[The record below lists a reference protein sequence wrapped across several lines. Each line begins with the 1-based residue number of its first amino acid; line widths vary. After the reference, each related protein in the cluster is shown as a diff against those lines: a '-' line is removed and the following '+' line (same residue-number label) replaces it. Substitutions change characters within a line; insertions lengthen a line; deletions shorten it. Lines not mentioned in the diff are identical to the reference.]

1 MKKIVKKLAISLLCL
16 FMITEN
22 SDIYAMNYSNGDFFG
37 DHNELQ
43 KCVDYIN
50 ISELSVSGNDQA
62 VSLNNNLEITNFT
75 YLPLLKTNIQNVC
88 SNYQPFYW
96 PTPNVQKWKTYDG
109 HTGIDIQCGNGTSV
123 YAAKAGTVVKVWN
136 GCPHVSA
143 YCSCNDKFG
152 NGVVIAHSDGTMT
165 EYAHFSLNT
174 VAVSNGQS
182 VQAGTY
188 LGKSGSSG
196 FSGGYHLHFGIRAG
210 ANTYNGFWKATVL
223 NASPQAGVVK
233 YYYTLDQTIPTCIV
247 TYETYGTGGTRGNVS
262 DTNATLY
269 TVVYTNA
276 RANISIG
283 LRIGTE
289 NGNWN
294 LKTHEEAL
302 SNSGYN
308 QLNRQGNFEAW
319 FDCNSEL
326 GISFTSGT
334 TYWYQYYVKIDGK
347 EYADEARTFKTKGTA
362 PDKQK
367 PTVSN
372 LKITE
377 VSKDGYRVTV
387 NVSDNVGV
395 KVVKFPTWI
404 SGSSNVKWLEGT
416 VKGTTATC
424 YIKAS
429 DFTNNSADFVT
440 DVYAYD
446 AADNVSEPIRG
457 TVFIDRTESSP
468 SGSEEND
475 TDKTIRVEGV
485 HDVTYNGKDQKFD
498 LSVYEGNHLLISG
511 LDYNVI
517 YKKNRNVGTGSVIV
531 NVKGI
536 KESYTENFIISPLD
550 ISGENFRVS
559 NTSKGYKAGKSYKLT
574 AKLFRNGVELVKDK
588 DYTYLEDYQ
597 NETGIYNIVISGKG
611 NYTGTRI
618 ATYEIT
624 DKPLISNA
632 KVSGFKDFFNY
643 TGFAKEQT
651 FMVLKYKGKT
661 LSEGKDYNV
670 RYENNTSVG
679 VAYVYIMGVGE
690 FGGEFR
696 KSFRIIGKDMSRVKA
711 TVKSTTYD
719 GMAKKPNI
727 VLKYGNTRLAEGRD
741 YDVRYEKNIN
751 AGTGKAIVTFKGAYT
766 GTKKYSFT
774 INRAKIKKDDVNC
787 DGSVYLT
794 MENGKKVANA
804 KVSVYFNGKKLIAG
818 RDYVVKYS
826 GGTKV
831 GKTRTV
837 TISGRGNFRGSVTKT
852 FKVIG

>member
-1 MKKIVKKLAISLLCL
+1 MRRWKGVEDVKY
-16 FMITEN
+16 IT
-22 SDIYAMNYSNGDFFG
+22 
-37 DHNELQ
+37 
-43 KCVDYIN
+43 
-50 ISELSVSGNDQA
+50 
-62 VSLNNNLEITNFT
+62 
-75 YLPLLKTNIQNVC
+75 
-88 SNYQPFYW
+88 
-96 PTPNVQKWKTYDG
+96 
-109 HTGIDIQCGNGTSV
+109 
-123 YAAKAGTVVKVWN
+123 KVWN
-136 GCPHVSA
+136 RRFLSIWLSIA
-143 YCSCNDKFG
+143 LIM
-152 NGVVIAHSDGTMT
+152 GVFINVPMRA
-165 EYAHFSLNT
+165 EA
-174 VAVSNGQS
+174 AVNKTANQAISWLRSVENKMVRNGQC
-182 VQAGTY
+182 VALTQEY
-188 LGKSGSSG
+188 LHQIGISNPGQIVTADDYADRTDIPKGIIKLQGVTPKIGDILIYKNNLGGPSHAAIYESDYRVWHQNYNNKLFVTCETKHKYNDPNGLRKGQYYWGVWRPQFLGSSDTP
-196 FSGGYHLHFGIRAG
+196 I
-210 ANTYNGFWKATVL
+210 TATF
-223 NASPQAGVVK
+223 
-233 YYYTLDQTIPTCIV
+233 
-247 TYETYGTGGTRGNVS
+247 ETYGTGGSRGNVS

-289 NGNWN
+289 KGNWN

-395 KVVKFPTWI
+395 MVVKFPTWI

-416 VKGTTATC
+416 VNGTTATC

-498 LSVYEGNHLLISG
+498 LSVYEGNHLLING
-511 LDYNVI
+511 LDYNVN
-517 YKKNRNVGTGSVIV
+517 YKNNRNAGTGSVIV

-536 KESYTENFIISPLD
+536 KESYTKNFTISPLD

-559 NTSKGYKAGKSYKLT
+559 NTSKRYKAGKSYKLT
-574 AKLFRNGVELVKDK
+574 TKLFRNEVELVKDK
-588 DYTYLEDYQ
+588 DYTYLEGYQ